1 VRRTTSVSR
10 SFFESKS
17 KIPPQLGGSACDV
30 VEPLGDEVDVFGFH
44 GDPEILMKRG
54 LTLG

>member
-17 KIPPQLGGSACDV
+17 KIPPQLGGSGFDV
-30 VEPLGDEVDVFGFH
+30 VEPLGDEVDVLGFH
-44 GDPEILMKRG
+44 DLPD
-54 LTLG
+54 